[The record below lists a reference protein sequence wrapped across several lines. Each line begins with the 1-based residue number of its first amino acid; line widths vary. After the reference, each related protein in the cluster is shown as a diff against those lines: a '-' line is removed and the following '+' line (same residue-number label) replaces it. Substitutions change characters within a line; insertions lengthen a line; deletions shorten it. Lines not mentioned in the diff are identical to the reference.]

1 MAQDDSQTR
10 STPDGVRS
18 RIVDFFTLPRPIQDR
33 VVASLTGHGVPGV
46 LAYRSV
52 SSWTVYRWWLA
63 AALLVVA
70 LVAVGAV
77 DFGQL
82 GSPNALHGSSWG
94 AVYVLLGVALG
105 LACVGGALAARPS
118 DYPFPLGVYLLPVG
132 VLAVGRR
139 QLRMTPMTTLQAVE
153 AEGTQAVRLRFE
165 GATFSFPLGGGTSV
179 DGLRSDL
186 EGYKEQWR
194 VAFDAGDRRA
204 LAGLDPIRDSGFS
217 NPLSSRAAL
226 PRVRTRATPRVV
238 LGVLLGAAAGLGF
251 FVARNALAERSI
263 YRKAVAANDEA
274 AYRAYIANGG
284 RRADVTEVRLPQA
297 ELLAASGNLEA
308 VEKYADEHPGSK
320 IEDDIQKL
328 LRVELIK
335 ELHRIRAASDLPALE
350 SFKEKHRHATLVEEE
365 LLTVRKAVY
374 AEAIDAFMRKYKPT
388 DDAARFFRE
397 AVRFAEQR
405 GPVVELRIR
414 RETPASI
421 DRADI
426 SVRKSAYFTGQK
438 AVPSQYFKGAPA
450 EEREAR
456 VLNALAGALQAG
468 FSPSILRFVVRSS
481 EEGPMDVEA
490 SVDVPTV
497 IVSYKTEM
505 SGGYTT
511 NRPRGVYV
519 GLGMMFQAAAMV
531 PGVKGTFRFKDSS
544 WLPPDINEISKNLLR
559 PDQVYERNASEGFER
574 FLNRL
579 VERLVGTQPGLRLR
593 VDADTSR
600 TESNGETKLEIT
612 EKR

>member
-1 MAQDDSQTR
+1 MAQDESQTR
-10 STPDGVRS
+10 STPEGARP
-18 RIVDFFTLPRPIQDR
+18 RIVDFFKLPRPIQDR

-46 LAYRSV
+46 LAYRPM

-63 AALLVVA
+63 AGLLLVA
-70 LVAVGAV
+70 LVAVAAV

-82 GSPNALHGSSWG
+82 GRPNALHGAGWG

-132 VLAVGRR
+132 VLDVGRR
-139 QLRMTPMTTLQAVE
+139 HVRVTSLETLQAVE
-153 AEGTQAVRLRFE
+153 ADGATAVRLRFAT
-165 GATFSFPLGGGTSV
+165 ATFSFPLVGGSSV
-179 DGLRSDL
+179 DALRSELD
-186 EGYKEQWR
+186 GYKEQWR
-194 VAFDAGDRRA
+194 VAFAAGDRRT

-238 LGVLLGAAAGLGF
+238 LGVVLGVAAGLGF
-251 FVARNALAERSI
+251 FFARNALAERSI

-274 AYRAYIANGG
+274 AYRAYLANGG
-284 RRADVTEVRLPQA
+284 RRADVTDVRLPQA

-308 VEKYADEHPGSK
+308 VEKYAAEHPDSK
-320 IEDDIQKL
+320 IKDDIEKL

-335 ELHRIRAASDLPALE
+335 ELHRVRAASDLTALE
-350 SFKEKHRHATLVEEE
+350 SFKDQHPRASLVEEE
-365 LLTVRKAVY
+365 LIAVRKSVY
-374 AEAIDAFMRKYKPT
+374 AEAIESFSRKHKST
-388 DDAARFFRE
+388 ADAARFFRE
-397 AVRFAEQR
+397 AVRFAEQH

-414 RETPASI
+414 RDTPASI

-438 AVPSQYFKGAPA
+438 AVPSQYFKGASA
-450 EEREAR
+450 EEREER
-456 VLNALAGALQAG
+456 VLNALAGALQTG
-468 FSPSILRFVVRSS
+468 FSTSILRFVVKPS
-481 EEGPMDVEA
+481 EEGPMDAEPTVQ
-490 SVDVPTV
+490 VPTLL
-497 IVSYKTEM
+497 ISYKTEM

-531 PGVKGTFRFKDSS
+531 PGVKETFRFKDSS

-579 VERLVGTQPGLRLR
+579 VERLIGTQPGLRVR
-593 VDADTSR
+593 VDADASQ
-600 TESNGETKLEIT
+600 TEPSGETKLEIT